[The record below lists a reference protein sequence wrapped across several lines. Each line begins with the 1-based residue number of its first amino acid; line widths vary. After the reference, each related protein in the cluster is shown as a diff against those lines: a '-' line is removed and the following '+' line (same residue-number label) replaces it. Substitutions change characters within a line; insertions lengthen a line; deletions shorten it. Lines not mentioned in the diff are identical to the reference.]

1 MKKFTSLISVIFLV
15 VVSLWSYSDVIPSI
29 NNVNNT
35 NLKTE
40 FSIENALIHLKEI
53 SKKPHYTGSE
63 SHLTVQNYIVNE
75 LVKMGLSPEV
85 QIQVAVSK
93 WRSSTNTANIVASIK
108 GSEDGNSLVLLS
120 HYDSR
125 HHSSLGASD
134 AGSGI
139 VTILEGTRAFLAKN
153 KKPKN
158 DIHIVLTDAE
168 EIGLLGA
175 KAFVEN
181 SPLANNIGLVINYE
195 ARGSGGPS
203 YMLME
208 TNGKNSQLLKEFIK
222 SNPTY
227 PAANSLM
234 YSIYK
239 MLPNDTD
246 LTIFRQNKNINGLN
260 FAFIGDHFDYHT
272 EQDSYERLDLKTLL
286 HQADYFTSTLNYFAN
301 SDLSNLE
308 SEVDHVFINFPFV
321 TLLHFPFSWILPLL
335 VLSIFIFILLIYVG
349 IKLNKI
355 SLNSMIKGF
364 IPFIL
369 SLIICSV
376 FSIGLW
382 KILLLIHPDYN
393 DILHGFTYNG
403 YEYILA
409 FSFLSIWIFLKIYN
423 SFFNKHRSIDLF
435 ISPLFIWIILN
446 CFIFIYLKGA
456 AFFIIPVYFAL
467 ATLAFLIFLK
477 NQNYLKFI
485 LILLLSIPLIY
496 IFSPLIRMFPVG
508 LGLSNMYIIGFF
520 IVLIFGLLIP
530 VISFIKPRKILVRI
544 IAFCSFFFFVLA
556 SFNSGYDIDK
566 KKPNSIVYINDYDE
580 NQSYWASYDHILDDF
595 TNQFFKDSFKK
606 ETIVEKSSN
615 GKYNSSYKH
624 FIKTENRDVKKSTIT
639 KVRDSISDNLRYI
652 TLVLKPN
659 RSINMINFSSDEQV
673 SFNNI
678 AIQDVF
684 INDVDKISED
694 QNKLK
699 SINRILTYYYT
710 NYDKDLKVDFIVNKK
725 TKLKLKV
732 TEVSYDLL
740 SNSLFSIKPRSEHM
754 MAKPF
759 VTNDA
764 IILIQNI
771 DL

>member
-1 MKKFTSLISVIFLV
+1 MVF
-15 VVSLWSYSDVIPSI
+15 LWSYSDLIPSK
-29 NNVNNT
+29 NNFKNT

-40 FSIENALIHLKEI
+40 FSIENALNHLKEI
-53 SKKPHYTGSE
+53 SKEPHFTGSE
-63 SHLTVQNYIVNE
+63 NHLTVQNYIVDE
-75 LVKMGLSPEV
+75 LVKMGLNPKV
-85 QIQVAVSK
+85 QVQVAINK
-93 WRSSTNTANIVASIK
+93 WRSSTNTANIVATIK
-108 GSEDGNSLVLLS
+108 GSEDRNSLVLLS

-134 AGSGI
+134 AGSGV

-153 KKPKN
+153 KTPKN

-181 SPLANNIGLVINYE
+181 SPLVNNVGLVINYE

-222 SNPTY
+222 SKPNY

-246 LTIFRQNKNINGLN
+246 LTIFRQNKNINGFN

-272 EQDSYERLDLKTLL
+272 EQDTYERLDLETLV

-301 SDLSNLE
+301 SDLSNLD
-308 SEVDHVFINFPFV
+308 SEVDQVFTNFPFV
-321 TLLHFPFSWILPLL
+321 TLLYFPFLWILPLL
-335 VLSIFIFILLIYVG
+335 VISILIFIVLIYMG
-349 IKLNKI
+349 IKSNKM
-355 SLNSMIKGF
+355 SLNSIAKGF
-364 IPFIL
+364 IPFVL
-369 SLIICSV
+369 SLITCSILT
-376 FSIGLW
+376 IGIW
-382 KILLLIHPDYN
+382 KLLLLLYPNYN

-403 YEYILA
+403 YEYIFA
-409 FSFLSIWIFLKIYN
+409 FSFLNISIFFKIYN
-423 SFFNKHRSIDLF
+423 SFFYKHKSIDLF
-435 ISPLFIWIILN
+435 VSPLFFWIILN
-446 CFIFIYLKGA
+446 YLIFVYLKGA
-456 AFFIIPVYFAL
+456 AYFIIPVYFAL
-467 ATLAFLIFLK
+467 ATLAVLIFLK
-477 NQNYLKFI
+477 QKHIKFI
-485 LILLLSIPLIY
+485 LILLLSTPLIY
-496 IFSPLIRMFPVG
+496 IFSPQIRMFPVG
-508 LGLSNMYIIGFF
+508 LGLSSMFIIGFF

-530 VISFIKPRKILVRI
+530 IVAFINPKKILLRI
-544 IAFCSFFFFVLA
+544 IAFCSFFFFILA

-566 KKPNSIVYINDYDE
+566 KKPNSIVFIKDFNE
-580 NQSYWASYDHILDDF
+580 NQSYWASYDHVLDDF
-595 TNQFFKDSFKK
+595 TNQFFIDFSKK
-606 ETIVEKSSN
+606 ETITEKASN
-615 GKYNSSYKH
+615 SKYNSSYKH
-624 FIKTENRDVKKSTIT
+624 IIKTESRDIKKSTIT
-639 KVRDSISDNLRYI
+639 KVKDSISDDFRYI
-652 TLVLKPN
+652 TLILKPN
-659 RSINMINFSSDEQV
+659 RLINMVNFSSDEQV

-678 AIQDVF
+678 GIQDVF
-684 INDVDKISED
+684 INDFNKTSQD

-699 SINRILTYYYT
+699 SINRMFTYYYT
-710 NYDKDLKVDFIVNKK
+710 NYDKTLKVDLVLNKK

-740 SNSLFSIKPRSEHM
+740 SNILFNIKPREDYM

-764 IILIQNI
+764 IITIQKI

>member
-1 MKKFTSLISVIFLV
+1 MKNFTSIFSIIFLIMV
-15 VVSLWSYSDVIPSI
+15 LLWSYSDLIPSKS
-29 NNVNNT
+29 NVNNT
-35 NLKTE
+35 DLKTE
-40 FSIENALIHLKEI
+40 FSIENALNHLKEI
-53 SKKPHYTGSE
+53 SKEPHYTGSE
-63 SHLTVQNYIVNE
+63 NHLIVQNYIVDE

-85 QIQVAVSK
+85 QIQVAVNK

-108 GSEDGNSLVLLS
+108 GTEDGNSLVLLS

-134 AGSGI
+134 AGSGV

-153 KKPKN
+153 KRPKN

-181 SPLANNIGLVINYE
+181 SPLAKNVGLVINYE

-222 SNPTY
+222 SKPNY

-246 LTIFRQNKNINGLN
+246 LTIFRQNKNINGFN

-272 EQDSYERLDLKTLL
+272 EQDTFERLDLETLI

-301 SDLSNLE
+301 SDLSNLN
-308 SEVDHVFINFPFV
+308 SEVDQVFTNFPFV

-335 VLSIFIFILLIYVG
+335 IISILIFILLIYVG
-349 IKLNKI
+349 VKSNKM
-355 SLNSMIKGF
+355 SLSSIAKGF
-364 IPFIL
+364 IPFVL
-369 SLIICSV
+369 SLITSSIL
-376 FSIGLW
+376 SIGIW
-382 KILLLIHPDYN
+382 KLLLLLYPNYN

-403 YEYILA
+403 YEYIFA
-409 FSFLSIWIFLKIYN
+409 FSFLNIWIFFKIYN
-423 SFFNKHRSIDLF
+423 SFFHKHKSINLF
-435 ISPLFIWIILN
+435 ISPLFFWIILN
-446 CFIFIYLKGA
+446 YLIFVYLKGA
-456 AFFIIPVYFAL
+456 AYFIIPVYFAL
-467 ATLAFLIFLK
+467 ATLAVMIFSK
-477 NQNYLKFI
+477 NKNYLKFI
-485 LILLLSIPLIY
+485 LILLLSIPLVY
-496 IFSPLIRMFPVG
+496 IFSPQIRMFPVG
-508 LGLSNMYIIGFF
+508 LGLSNMFIIGFF

-530 VISFIKPRKILVRI
+530 VITFINPKKILVRI

-566 KKPNSIVYINDYDE
+566 KKPNSIVYIKDFDE

-595 TNQFFKDSFKK
+595 TNQFFIEFSKK
-606 ETIVEKSSN
+606 ETIVEKASN
-615 GKYNSSYKH
+615 SKYNSSYKH
-624 FIKTENRDVKKSTIT
+624 FIKTESRDVKKSTIT
-639 KVRDSISDNLRYI
+639 KVRDSIIDDLRYI
-652 TLVLKPN
+652 TLMLKPN

-673 SFNNI
+673 TFNNI
-678 AIQDVF
+678 AIQGVF
-684 INDVDKISED
+684 INDVNKISED

-699 SINRILTYYYT
+699 SINRLFTYYYT
-710 NYDKDLKVDFIVNKK
+710 NYDKALKVDLVIDKK

-740 SNSLFSIKPRSEHM
+740 SNKLFRVKPREEHM

-764 IILIQNI
+764 IITIQKI
-771 DL
+771 DI

>member
-1 MKKFTSLISVIFLV
+1 MKNFTSLFSIIFLIIV
-15 VVSLWSYSDVIPSI
+15 LLWSYLDLIPSK
-29 NNVNNT
+29 NNFKNT

-40 FSIENALIHLKEI
+40 FSIENALNHLKEI
-53 SKKPHYTGSE
+53 SKEPHFTGSKN
-63 SHLTVQNYIVNE
+63 HLTVQNYIVNE

-85 QIQVAVSK
+85 QVQVAINK

-134 AGSGI
+134 AGSGV

-153 KKPKN
+153 KTPKN

-181 SPLANNIGLVINYE
+181 SPLANNVGLVINYE

-222 SNPTY
+222 SKPNY

-246 LTIFRQNKNINGLN
+246 LTIFRQNKNINGFN

-272 EQDSYERLDLKTLL
+272 EQDTYERLDLETLV

-301 SDLSNLE
+301 SDLSNLD
-308 SEVDHVFINFPFV
+308 SEVDQVFTNFPFV

-335 VLSIFIFILLIYVG
+335 VISILIFIVLIYLG
-349 IKLNKI
+349 IKSNKM
-355 SLNSMIKGF
+355 SLNSIAKGF
-364 IPFIL
+364 IPFVL
-369 SLIICSV
+369 SLITCSILT
-376 FSIGLW
+376 IGIW
-382 KILLLIHPDYN
+382 KLLLLLYPNYN

-403 YEYILA
+403 YEYIFA
-409 FSFLSIWIFLKIYN
+409 FSFLNIWIFFKIYN
-423 SFFNKHRSIDLF
+423 SFFHKYKSIDLF
-435 ISPLFIWIILN
+435 VSPLFFWIILN
-446 CFIFIYLKGA
+446 YLIFVYLKGA
-456 AFFIIPVYFAL
+456 AYFIIPVYFAL
-467 ATLAFLIFLK
+467 ATLLVLIFLK
-477 NQNYLKFI
+477 KKYIKFI
-485 LILLLSIPLIY
+485 LILLLSTPLIY
-496 IFSPLIRMFPVG
+496 IFSPQIRMFPVG
-508 LGLSNMYIIGFF
+508 LGLSNMFIIGFF

-530 VISFIKPRKILVRI
+530 FVSHIKPKKILLRI

-566 KKPNSIVYINDYDE
+566 KKPNSIVFIKDFNE
-580 NQSYWASYDHILDDF
+580 NQSYWASYDHVLDDF
-595 TNQFFKDSFKK
+595 TNQFFIDSSKK
-606 ETIVEKSSN
+606 ETILEKASN
-615 GKYNSSYKH
+615 SKYNSSYKH
-624 FIKTENRDVKKSTIT
+624 FIKTKNRDVKKSTIT
-639 KVRDSISDNLRYI
+639 KVKDSISDDLRYI
-652 TLVLKPN
+652 TLILKPN
-659 RSINMINFSSDEQV
+659 RLINMLNFSSDEQV

-678 AIQDVF
+678 GIQDVF
-684 INDVDKISED
+684 INDFNKISQD

-699 SINRILTYYYT
+699 SINRMFTYYYT
-710 NYDKDLKVDFIVNKK
+710 NYDKTLKVDLVFDKK

-732 TEVSYDLL
+732 SEVSYDLL
-740 SNSLFSIKPRSEHM
+740 SNILFNIKPRDEYM

-764 IILIQNI
+764 IITIQMI